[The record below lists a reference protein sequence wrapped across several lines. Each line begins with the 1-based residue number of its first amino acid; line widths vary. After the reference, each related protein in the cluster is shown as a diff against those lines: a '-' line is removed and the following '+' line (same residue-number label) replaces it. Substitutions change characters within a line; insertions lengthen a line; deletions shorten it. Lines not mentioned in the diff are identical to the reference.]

1 MESGS
6 KPITPRTVRPKR
18 VLLLVTVGL
27 AMLFPALDIY
37 ARAKRR
43 YLLWK
48 ADGIQC
54 MTFEADGTFVGR
66 YYGAEK
72 CGK

>member
-1 MESGS
+1 MEAVP
-6 KPITPRTVRPKR
+6 KPITPRTVRPGR
-18 VLLLVTVGL
+18 VLLALSVGMV
-27 AMLFPALDIY
+27 MLFPVLDIY
-37 ARAKRR
+37 SRVKHR

-66 YYGAEK
+66 YYGAEN
-72 CGK
+72 CGQ